1 MPETLLSTKFF
12 IPTGRPQLVS
22 RPRLNEKLNGGLQRK
37 LTLISAPAGFGK
49 TTLVA
54 DWLKNLEG
62 EGDGEKQSK
71 VLSAWLALD
80 ESDNDPT
87 RFYSYFISS
96 LTHFKVIGDVVGNDL
111 LSMLQS
117 PQMSSIEGVLTE
129 LINALSRISQ
139 KIIFVLDDYHLIDL
153 QSVHDTLGF
162 LLENSPQQFHLAI
175 ATREDPQISLGR
187 LRAGGQ
193 LTELRAIDLRFTSDE
208 AADFLNE
215 AMGLELTSGDV
226 AKLESR
232 TEGWIAGLQL
242 AAISLQG
249 RENPTELIN
258 SFTGSHRFVVDYLIE
273 EVLDQQLE
281 DVQQFLLQTSILDQ
295 LNGSLCDAVTGEV
308 NSQQILENLEWSN
321 LFIIP
326 LDNDRH
332 WYRYHHLFADLLG
345 TRLQRQETTG
355 IREVSVEELH
365 IRASKWYEENG
376 MEVEAFHHAA
386 LANDFDRAERLIEG
400 NGLPISFRG
409 IAAPVLSWLDS
420 LPVPILNSHP
430 SFWVSYA
437 MTLLTI
443 GQVDQ
448 AEEKLLAAENALE
461 DAEDNGFTRDL
472 FGRIATIRAN
482 IAVGPRQAETIL
494 EQLKIAFNNLDPQN
508 LTYRTAAIWNLGIAH
523 EFQGNREAAREAY
536 SEAITKSKI
545 AGNVYI
551 QVLASTGLANIQ
563 LAQNQLREAEKT
575 FKRVLNLV
583 GDLPIPVGVHV
594 HHCLGQ
600 IYYEWNE
607 QDLAKKHA
615 NECLILAKPFKD
627 QNDTYYECRL
637 LLAKI
642 HFAEGDLESAKRLL
656 DEVGQSFST
665 TQFPNL
671 FYALVETRVRW
682 LLKGGHIEE
691 AFDLAEE
698 HDNSRS
704 KSRVFIA
711 QGKYSNA
718 LEILDAENKKAE
730 EMDLRDEVLASLIL
744 RAITHSAM
752 SDQDKALSLLEEG
765 IRMAKPG
772 GFIRIFVD
780 EGSQM
785 AKLLY
790 SLISEDKNTE
800 YIQKVLAAFPVEQ
813 SSKKLSEVE
822 GEWIEPLSE
831 REIEVLQL
839 IAEGM
844 TNQEVGSKLFLSL
857 NTVKVHT
864 RNIYSKLH
872 VNNRTQAVSKAK
884 GLGLLD

>member
-1 MPETLLSTKFF
+1 MPETLLTTKFF
-12 IPTGRPQLVS
+12 IPTSRPQLVP
-22 RPRLNEKLNGGLQRK
+22 RPRLIEKLNGGLHRK

-49 TTLVA
+49 TTLLA
-54 DWLKNLEG
+54 EWLKNLG
-62 EGDGEKQSK
+62 EGGEKQSD
-71 VLSAWLALD
+71 VLSAWLALN
-80 ESDNDPT
+80 ESDNDLIRLYT
-87 RFYSYFISS
+87 YFISS
-96 LTHFKVIGDVVGNDL
+96 LIHYKVIKDVVGNDL

-153 QSVHDTLGF
+153 QSVHDTLSF
-162 LLENSPQQFHLAI
+162 LLENSPQQFHLVI
-175 ATREDPQISLGR
+175 ATREDPPLSLGR
-187 LRAGGQ
+187 LRARGQ
-193 LTELRAIDLRFTSDE
+193 LTELRAMDLRFTSGE

-215 AMGLELTSGDV
+215 AMGLELTSEDINN
-226 AKLESR
+226 LESR

-249 RENPTELIN
+249 RENTTELIN

-273 EVLDQQLE
+273 EVLDQQPE
-281 DVQQFLLQTSILDQ
+281 SVRKFILQTSILDQ
-295 LNGSLCDAVTGEV
+295 LNGSLCNAITREV
-308 NSQQILENLEWSN
+308 NSQQILENLERSN

-355 IREVSVEELH
+355 IMEVSVEELH

-376 MEVEAFHHAA
+376 MEVEAFHHAT

-430 SFWVSYA
+430 SLWVSYA

-443 GQVDQ
+443 GQVNQ
-448 AEEKLLAAENALE
+448 VEEKLLAAENALE

-472 FGRIATIRAN
+472 FGRMATIRAN

-494 EQLKIAFNNLDPQN
+494 EQLKIAFNNLDSQN

-583 GDLPIPVGVHV
+583 GDLPIPVGVHI
-594 HHCLGQ
+594 HHCLGK
-600 IYYEWNE
+600 IYYEWNNL
-607 QDLAKKHA
+607 DLARKHA
-615 NECLILAKPFKD
+615 NECLILAEPFKEL
-627 QNDTYYECRL
+627 NDTFYACRL

-642 HFAEGDLESAKRLL
+642 HFAEGAIGGAERLL
-656 DEVGQSFST
+656 EEIDQSFSKT
-665 TQFPNL
+665 HFPTL
-671 FYALVETRVRW
+671 VHALVETRVSW
-682 LLKGGHIEE
+682 LLKDGRIEE
-691 AFDLAEE
+691 AFELAEE
-698 HDNSRS
+698 HNNSRS
-704 KSRVFIA
+704 KSRVYIA

-718 LEILDAENKKAE
+718 LVILDADYKIADEK
-730 EMDLRDEVLASLIL
+730 DLRDERLEIL
-744 RAITHSAM
+744 LLQSITYNAQGNH
-752 SDQDKALSLLEEG
+752 DRALSLLEEG
-765 IRMAKPG
+765 IRMTKPD
-772 GFIRIFVD
+772 GFLRIFVD
-780 EGSQM
+780 EGPQI
-785 AKLLY
+785 ANLLY

-800 YIQKVLAAFPVEQ
+800 YIQNVLAAFPVEQ

-844 TNQEVGSKLFLSL
+844 TNQEVGSLLFLSL

-864 RNIYSKLH
+864 RNIYSKLN
-872 VNNRTQAVSKAK
+872 VSNRTQAVTKARA
-884 GLGLLD
+884 LGLLD